1 MEKEEKESEMVIRI
15 ENKMKIDKK
24 VKMVSKVAYITKD
37 GFAL

>member
-24 VKMVSKVAYITKD
+24 VKMVSKVAYTTKD